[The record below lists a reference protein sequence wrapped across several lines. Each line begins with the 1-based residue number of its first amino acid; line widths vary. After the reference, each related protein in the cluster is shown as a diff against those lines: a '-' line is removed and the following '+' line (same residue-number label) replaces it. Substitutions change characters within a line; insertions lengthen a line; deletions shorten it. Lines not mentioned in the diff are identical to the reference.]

1 MFITL
6 KTNFRG
12 IFVAEM
18 NDNESIRNER
28 SRWPIENKCQ
38 SHRMVSNKSGQCYF
52 KNKTHFYF
60 VNP

>member
-38 SHRMVSNKSGQCYF
+38 SHRIVSNKSGQCYF
-52 KNKTHFYF
+52 
-60 VNP
+60 